1 MIAHIEAG
9 EPMLVERLVSE
20 LTQIC
25 FDMDRRVQ
33 EVEMTVE
40 KPGALR
46 HARSV
51 GVTIR
56 RSRLP

>member
-1 MIAHIEAG
+1 
-9 EPMLVERLVSE
+9 MLVERLVQE
-20 LTQIC
+20 LVDIC
-25 FDMDRRVQ
+25 FDVEPRVA

-51 GVTIR
+51 GITIHR
-56 RSRLP
+56 HRIASLEEQEDS